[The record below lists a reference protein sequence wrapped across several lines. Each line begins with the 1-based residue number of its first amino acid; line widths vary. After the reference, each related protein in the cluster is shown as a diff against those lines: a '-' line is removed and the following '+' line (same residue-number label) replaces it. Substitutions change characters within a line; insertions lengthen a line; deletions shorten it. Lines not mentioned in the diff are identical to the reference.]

1 MQIKTLLTGLTQ
13 NVLLYIYFEDENE
26 DEDQQAERTNLINE
40 TLLKL
45 FFLKP
50 LQANKRYNENNYG
63 VFCKLKLM
71 PRAQKAIAKRLC
83 DPVFLLGKF
92 PEWCAL
98 LAVPKQCTNL
108 VQMIGTF
115 DKATQTLFYK
125 NLSEAMH
132 KSDQIQPYTY
142 FLVSLP
148 PHFVIV
154 KDSCYSLI
162 IVGFL

>member
-1 MQIKTLLTGLTQ
+1 
-13 NVLLYIYFEDENE
+13 
-26 DEDQQAERTNLINE
+26 
-40 TLLKL
+40 
-45 FFLKP
+45 
-50 LQANKRYNENNYG
+50 
-63 VFCKLKLM
+63 M

-98 LAVPKQCTNL
+98 LSVPKQCANL

-132 KSDQIQPYTY
+132 KTDQI
-142 FLVSLP
+142 
-148 PHFVIV
+148 
-154 KDSCYSLI
+154 
-162 IVGFL
+162 